1 MSETTPAKPE
11 GSEPATAPEP
21 AAAPEPAVAPEVAPT
36 AEPSAPALPPV
47 PASRQE
53 TKAVARTRSLIAGIG
68 RWVKRDGKRAIRYA
82 ILGLLFAWLS
92 NVVIIAAVYNG
103 VAKVPGGSNVT
114 APSSVL
120 TGVIFWTLAMTLIFG
135 AVEYTRAVGS
145 KRFWADVRG
154 FPNALAA
161 LVRSDGAGARFHLLW
176 GFAGAMLAAAFLSGS
191 VALLVGVGWLAL
203 LAAVLRP
210 LMVGLLMLVWR
221 KVVGL
226 FSRER
231 AVPPSQSALAV
242 SAVGIVLALIG
253 AYVLPTA
260 QVKVVV
266 ALLAGGAAFL
276 LSRPAAPAPGPTA
289 LVIAVLGGAWLLLA
303 AHPAFAHDGGFS
315 ECGGSWGAWLSCGGG
330 VGDVVQNGLLGGIS
344 GAGGSVLGGGL
355 GQDLGK
361 DRIRRGWGATF
372 DGGFDG
378 FMDQF
383 QYLGQRDVADPL
395 SLLAAL
401 AGAPREALVTDGSRN
416 LRDFLDSGAGRDL
429 YEEFA
434 ADPLKFANDRGI
446 GDWLREFPNQD
457 HGPITQ
463 DDLDRYSSMY
473 DDYNRAVA
481 AGDDY
486 NANRLR
492 GMLAATTIWIGAQ
505 FVEPEMAVEGIAGRL
520 GTRTAATG
528 LERTATGLAGREL
541 VAIEQI
547 EKGGVNQSMRVVF
560 DDGGRA
566 ILKPDAGG
574 RNTIYESLLDGS
586 KSSREVGTYVTDRH
600 LGFNQVP
607 ETVAI
612 DDPNFGRSAMQ
623 EWKDSQRFPDIG
635 DKGTFYAKDEQMMAV
650 RDYITGNHDRHLG
663 NVLMSPEG
671 GMVAIDHGESF
682 PTGKTGSLMTNEFLA
697 RQANTPLDPAVVDAV
712 RSVDQTA
719 LRQELQ
725 ASGLS
730 QQQVDGAINRLNEIA
745 THGQINGSGLPQGQ
759 AWAVMNK
766 GPVVIIRPPVP

>member
-1 MSETTPAKPE
+1 MSEPTPVNPQR
-11 GSEPATAPEP
+11 
-21 AAAPEPAVAPEVAPT
+21 PEPAVASEPPAAPEVAAT
-36 AEPSAPALPPV
+36 AEPTAPALPPV
-47 PASRQE
+47 PPSRQE
-53 TKAVARTRSLIAGIG
+53 TTAVSATRSLIVGIG
-68 RWVKRDGKRAIRYA
+68 RWLKRDGKRAVRYA
-82 ILGLLFAWLS
+82 IVGLLFAWLS

-120 TGVIFWTLAMTLIFG
+120 TGVIFWTLVMTLVFG
-135 AVEYTRAVGS
+135 AVEYARAVGS

-176 GFAGAMLAAAFLSGS
+176 GFAGAMLVAAFLSGS
-191 VALLVGVGWLAL
+191 VALLVGIGWLAL

-210 LMVGLLMLVWR
+210 IMVGLLMLVWR

-226 FSRER
+226 FSRRR

-242 SAVGIVLALIG
+242 SAVGIVLALVG

-266 ALLAGGAAFL
+266 ALLAGGGAFL
-276 LSRPAAPAPGPTA
+276 LSRPAAPAAPSPGATA
-289 LVIAVLGGAWLLLA
+289 LIIALLGGAWLLLVVQ
-303 AHPAFAHDGGFS
+303 PAFAHDGGFS
-315 ECGGSWGAWLSCGGG
+315 ECGGTWGAWLTCGGSG
-330 VGDVVQNGLLGGIS
+330 VGEVLQNSLLGGVA

-355 GQDLGK
+355 GQGLGK
-361 DRIRRGWGATF
+361 DRIRRGWGASF
-372 DGGFDG
+372 EGGFDG
-378 FMDQF
+378 FVDQF
-383 QYLGQRDVADPL
+383 RFLGERDVADPL

-401 AGAPREALVTDGSRN
+401 TGAPREALVTDGSRKM
-416 LRDFLDSGAGRDL
+416 RDFLDSGGGRDL
-429 YEEFA
+429 AAEFA
-434 ADPLKFANDRGI
+434 ADPLKFANDHGI
-446 GDWLREFPNQD
+446 GDWLREFPDQQ

-463 DDLDRYSSMY
+463 DDVDRYGAMY

-481 AGDDY
+481 SGDDY

-492 GMLAATTIWIGAQ
+492 GMLAATTVWIGGQ
-505 FVEPEMAVEGIAGRL
+505 FVDPALAAEGVAGRF

-528 LERTATGLAGREL
+528 LERTAAGLAGREL
-541 VAIEQI
+541 IAIEQI

-574 RNTIYESLLDGS
+574 KATAYEQFLGGS
-586 KSSREVGTYVTDRH
+586 KSSREVGTYVTDQH

-612 DDPNFGRSAMQ
+612 DDPNFGRSALQ
-623 EWKDSQRFPDIG
+623 DWKDSQKFPNIG
-635 DKGTFYAKDEQMMAV
+635 DKGTFYTKDEQMMAV

-663 NVLMSPEG
+663 NVLVSPEG
-671 GMVAIDHGESF
+671 GMIAIDHGEAF
-682 PTGKTGSLMTNEFLA
+682 PKAQSSSLLTNEFIA
-697 RQANTPLDPAVVDAV
+697 RQANQALDPAVVDAV
-712 RSVDQTA
+712 KMVDQSA
-719 LRQELQ
+719 LRADLH

-730 QQQVDGAINRLNEIA
+730 QAQIDGAISRLNEIGSQGKITGSSLPA
-745 THGQINGSGLPQGQ
+745 GQNWIIK
-759 AWAVMNK
+759 NK
-766 GPVVIIRPPVP
+766 GPIVILPPLPPR